1 MEQRIEA
8 MKQITIII
16 AISTTLALAACG
28 KSNDADMS
36 KTTDARDAVSEQNIP
51 SDQAAFEAG
60 SVSNQKDEETGITI
74 DNMGGEST
82 ERTNKD

>member
-1 MEQRIEA
+1 

-36 KTTDARDAVSEQNIP
+36 KTTDTRDATSEQQMP

-60 SVSNQKDEETGITI
+60 SVTAPKGEESAITI

-82 ERTNKD
+82 EGTTKE